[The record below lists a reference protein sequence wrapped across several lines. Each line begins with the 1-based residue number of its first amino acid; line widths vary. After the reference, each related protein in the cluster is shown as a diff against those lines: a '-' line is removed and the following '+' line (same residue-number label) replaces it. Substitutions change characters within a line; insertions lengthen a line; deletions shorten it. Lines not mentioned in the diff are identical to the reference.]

1 MSTNI
6 FFSKSIVFRK
16 LVSNNILSLDHLYDI
31 LDNSENIEDLKK
43 KQEDRLIVGT
53 IKKSYNYDAKRYI
66 EDQNVSGKQEY
77 KFFKFVIKEELTGYF
92 IACHYE
98 GQFGAFSVLRDILQ
112 TEIKPL
118 EIFLLYKKYKDI
130 KYSDLKK
137 IEHKSTK
144 YEKKPTPW
152 GIFKQKKEEVRE
164 LKIQDSSNEEI
175 SKEKLYTLLSIK
187 DDGDEDE
194 EIVALYVTLKNG
206 RKINI
211 LDTKNTHFPM
221 GNIEYVNNLPRE
233 DKFISKVSEIITK
246 EL

>member
-1 MSTNI
+1 MNNSI
-6 FFSKSIVFRK
+6 FFLKSIVLRK
-16 LVSNNILSLDHLYDI
+16 LVSNNTLSLDYLYNI
-31 LDNSENIEDLKK
+31 LSKSENIEDLKK
-43 KQEDRLIVGT
+43 NQNARIIVGT

-77 KFFKFVIKEELTGYF
+77 KFFKFVIKEELTGYI

-98 GQFGAFSVLRDILQ
+98 GQFGAFNVLRDILQ

-118 EIFLLYKKYKDI
+118 EIFLFYKKYKDI

-144 YEKKPTPW
+144 YEKKQTPW

-164 LKIQDSSNEEI
+164 LKIQNPSNEEI
-175 SKEKLYTLLSIK
+175 SKEKLYKLLSIK
-187 DDGDEDE
+187 DEGGE
-194 EIVALYVTLKNG
+194 EEETVALYITLKNG
-206 RKINI
+206 QKINI

-233 DKFISKVSEIITK
+233 DKFILKVSEIITK

>member
-1 MSTNI
+1 MNNSI
-6 FFSKSIVFRK
+6 FFLKSIVFRK
-16 LVSNNILSLDHLYDI
+16 LVSNNTLSLDDLYNI
-31 LDNSENIEDLKK
+31 LSKSENIEDLKK
-43 KQEDRLIVGT
+43 NQNARIIVGT

-66 EDQNVSGKQEY
+66 EDQNISGKQEY
-77 KFFKFVIKEELTGYF
+77 KFFKFVIKEELTGYI

-144 YEKKPTPW
+144 YEKKPTSW

-164 LKIQDSSNEEI
+164 LKIQNPSNEEI

-187 DDGDEDE
+187 DDGDTDE
-194 EIVALYVTLKNG
+194 ETVALYVTLKNG
-206 RKINI
+206 RRINI